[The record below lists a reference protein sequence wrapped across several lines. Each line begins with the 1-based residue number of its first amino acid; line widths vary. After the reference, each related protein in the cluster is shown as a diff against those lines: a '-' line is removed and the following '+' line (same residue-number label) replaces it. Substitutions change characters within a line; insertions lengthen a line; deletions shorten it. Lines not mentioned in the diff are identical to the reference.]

1 MAINGLPP
9 IPVTGIGETRSAT
22 PLKAPAATGEGKFA
36 NVLQDSISEVNK
48 LQQKA
53 DQSITAL
60 ATNGEASLHETMIAM
75 EEASVSFKTMMQ
87 VRNKIVEAYQ
97 EVMRIQV

>member
-1 MAINGLPP
+1 MKINDA
-9 IPVTGIGETRSAT
+9 IPVRPPAEVAVPGATQATTGG
-22 PLKAPAATGEGKFA
+22 GQFA
-36 NVLQDSISEVNK
+36 NVLKDSLSEVNR

-53 DQSITAL
+53 DASITAL
-60 ATNGEASLHETMIAM
+60 ATTGKASLHDTMIAM
-75 EEASVSFKTMMQ
+75 EEASVSFKLMMQ

>member
-1 MAINGLPP
+1 MAITGPIP
-9 IPVTGIGETRSAT
+9 IPVRGVGETPAAI
-22 PLKAPAATGEGKFA
+22 PAKAPGAAGEGKFA

-53 DQSITAL
+53 DASITAL
-60 ATNGEASLHETMIAM
+60 ATTGEASLHETMIAM
-75 EEASVSFKTMMQ
+75 EEASVSFKLMMQ

>member
-1 MAINGLPP
+1 MAIPALPP
-9 IPVTGIGETRSAT
+9 IPVRGVGEPQIST
-22 PLKAPAATGEGKFA
+22 PAKGAGATGDGKFA

-75 EEASVSFKTMMQ
+75 EEASVSFKMMMQ

>member
-1 MAINGLPP
+1 MKITDA
-9 IPVTGIGETRSAT
+9 IPVRGIGEGT
-22 PLKAPAATGEGKFA
+22 PATGATAAAGAGGQFA
-36 NVLQDSISEVNK
+36 NVLKDSLSEVNR

-53 DQSITAL
+53 DASITAL
-60 ATNGEASLHETMIAM
+60 ATTGKASLHDTMIAM
-75 EEASVSFKTMMQ
+75 EEASVSFKLMMQ

>member
-1 MAINGLPP
+1 MAITGPLP
-9 IPVTGIGETRSAT
+9 IAIRGVGETPAASPAQ
-22 PLKAPAATGEGKFA
+22 APAAGADGKFA
-36 NVLQDSISEVNK
+36 NVLKDSITEVNK

-53 DQSITAL
+53 DASITAL
-60 ATNGEASLHETMIAM
+60 ATTGEASLHETMIAM
-75 EEASVSFKTMMQ
+75 EEASVSFKMMMQ

>member
-1 MAINGLPP
+1 MAAINP
-9 IPVTGIGETRSAT
+9 IPVRLPTE
-22 PLKAPAATGEGKFA
+22 LQPAASGKTPASGEGQFA
-36 NVLQDSISEVNK
+36 NVLKDSISEVNR

-53 DQSITAL
+53 DASITSL
-60 ATNGEASLHETMIAM
+60 ATTGQASLHDTMIAM
-75 EEASVSFKTMMQ
+75 EEASVSFKLMMQ

>member
-1 MAINGLPP
+1 MKITDA
-9 IPVTGIGETRSAT
+9 IPVRGTGEAT
-22 PLKAPAATGEGKFA
+22 PATAAKAAAGAGGQFA
-36 NVLQDSISEVNK
+36 NVLKDSLSEVNR

-53 DQSITAL
+53 DASITAL
-60 ATNGEASLHETMIAM
+60 ATTGKASLHDTMIAM
-75 EEASVSFKTMMQ
+75 EEASVSFKLMMQ

>member
-1 MAINGLPP
+1 MKITDP
-9 IPVTGIGETRSAT
+9 IAVRGGTELEVPGAA
-22 PLKAPAATGEGKFA
+22 KAPTAGGGQFA
-36 NVLQDSISEVNK
+36 NVLKDSLSEVNR

-53 DQSITAL
+53 DASITAL
-60 ATNGEASLHETMIAM
+60 ATTGKASLHDTMIAM
-75 EEASVSFKTMMQ
+75 EEASVSFKLMMQ

>member
-1 MAINGLPP
+1 MRIDATLPVRGP
-9 IPVTGIGETRSAT
+9 AETPGGAAAGASGKTSFADV
-22 PLKAPAATGEGKFA
+22 LK
-36 NVLQDSISEVNK
+36 DSISEVNR

-53 DQSITAL
+53 DASITQL
-60 ATNGEASLHETMIAM
+60 ATGGKADLHETMIAM
-75 EEASVSFKTMMQ
+75 EEASISFKLMMQ

>member
-1 MAINGLPP
+1 MKIGDAF
-9 IPVTGIGETRSAT
+9 PVRAPGEIAA
-22 PLKAPAATGEGKFA
+22 PAKPAAPAAKGAEGSFA
-36 NVLQDSISEVNK
+36 NVLKDSLSEVNR

-53 DQSITAL
+53 DASITEL
-60 ATNGEASLHETMIAM
+60 ATGGKAGLHETMIAM
-75 EEASVSFKTMMQ
+75 EQASVSFKLMMQ

>member
-1 MAINGLPP
+1 MAINGPLP
-9 IPVTGIGETRSAT
+9 IPVRGVGETPASA
-22 PLKAPAATGEGKFA
+22 PVKAPGATDGKFA

-53 DQSITAL
+53 DASITAL
-60 ATNGEASLHETMIAM
+60 ATTGEASLHETMIAM
-75 EEASVSFKTMMQ
+75 EEASVSFKLMMQ

>member
-1 MAINGLPP
+1 MKIGDALPLRGP
-9 IPVTGIGETRSAT
+9 AELETPT
-22 PLKAPAATGEGKFA
+22 PAAGEAKGGGSFA
-36 NVLQDSISEVNK
+36 SVLESSLSEVNR

-53 DQSITAL
+53 DASISAL
-60 ATNGEASLHETMIAM
+60 ATGNKVGLHETMIAM
-75 EEASVSFKTMMQ
+75 EEASVSFKLMMQ

>member
-1 MAINGLPP
+1 MTINDVLPVRGP
-9 IPVTGIGETRSAT
+9 AELEGPGAAAKAT
-22 PLKAPAATGEGKFA
+22 DKAGGGFAGVLK
-36 NVLQDSISEVNK
+36 DSITEVNR

-53 DQSITAL
+53 DASISAL
-60 ATNGEASLHETMIAM
+60 ATTGEASLHDTMIAM
-75 EEASVSFKTMMQ
+75 EEASVSFKLMMQ

>member
-1 MAINGLPP
+1 MTINDALPIRGP
-9 IPVTGIGETRSAT
+9 AET
-22 PLKAPAATGEGKFA
+22 PAAAPGKPAGAAGAGFA
-36 NVLQDSISEVNK
+36 NVLQDSISEVNR

-53 DQSITAL
+53 DASITAL
-60 ATNGEASLHETMIAM
+60 ATTGEASLHDTMIAM
-75 EEASVSFKTMMQ
+75 EEASVSFKLMMQ

>member
-1 MAINGLPP
+1 MKVVDAIPLRGPAEL
-9 IPVTGIGETRSAT
+9 ETPSAT
-22 PLKAPAATGEGKFA
+22 KGDKAAGGTSFAQVLGE
-36 NVLQDSISEVNK
+36 SISEVNR

-53 DQSITAL
+53 DASITAL
-60 ATNGEASLHETMIAM
+60 ASGGKTSLHETMIAM
-75 EEASVSFKTMMQ
+75 EEASVAFKLMMQ

>member
-1 MAINGLPP
+1 MKITDA
-9 IPVTGIGETRSAT
+9 IPVRGPGEAQ
-22 PLKAPAATGEGKFA
+22 PAGAAKAAATGGGQFA
-36 NVLQDSISEVNK
+36 TVLKDSLSEVSR

-53 DQSITAL
+53 DASIVAL
-60 ATNGEASLHETMIAM
+60 ATTGKSSLHDTMIAM
-75 EEASVSFKTMMQ
+75 EEASVSFKLMMQ

>member
-1 MAINGLPP
+1 MTIYDALPVRGP
-9 IPVTGIGETRSAT
+9 ADVERSGGASKPT
-22 PLKAPAATGEGKFA
+22 EGAGGGFA
-36 NVLQDSISEVNK
+36 NVLKDSISEVNR

-53 DQSITAL
+53 DASISAL
-60 ATNGEASLHETMIAM
+60 ATTGEASLHDTMIAM
-75 EEASVSFKTMMQ
+75 EEASVSFKLMMQ

>member
-1 MAINGLPP
+1 MKIADTLPLRGP
-9 IPVTGIGETRSAT
+9 AEVAEAA
-22 PLKAPAATGEGKFA
+22 KPAAGAKPAERGFA
-36 NVLQDSISEVNK
+36 AVLEDSLSEVNR

-53 DQSITAL
+53 DASISAL
-60 ATNGEASLHETMIAM
+60 ATGGKASLHETMIAM
-75 EEASVSFKTMMQ
+75 EEASVAFKLMMQ

>member
-1 MAINGLPP
+1 MNVNDVLLR
-9 IPVTGIGETRSAT
+9 IPTKLETPGADTTKPADGAAMPFASV
-22 PLKAPAATGEGKFA
+22 LK
-36 NVLQDSISEVNK
+36 DSISEVNR

-53 DQSITAL
+53 DASISAL
-60 ATNGEASLHETMIAM
+60 ATTGEASLHETMIAM
-75 EEASVSFKTMMQ
+75 EEASVSFKLMMQ

>member
-9 IPVTGIGETRSAT
+9 IPVTGIGETRAAT

-75 EEASVSFKTMMQ
+75 EQADVSFRMMMQ

>member
-1 MAINGLPP
+1 MNVNDVLLRG
-9 IPVTGIGETRSAT
+9 
-22 PLKAPAATGEGKFA
+22 PAAVETPNATGAKPADGAAKPFA
-36 NVLQDSISEVNK
+36 NVLQDSISEVNR

-53 DQSITAL
+53 DASISAL
-60 ATNGEASLHETMIAM
+60 ATTGEASLHETMIAM
-75 EEASVSFKTMMQ
+75 EEASVSFKLMMQ

>member
-1 MAINGLPP
+1 MTINDALP
-9 IPVTGIGETRSAT
+9 VR
-22 PLKAPAATGEGKFA
+22 APADLEGPGAAGKAGATEGGGFA
-36 NVLQDSISEVNK
+36 GVLKDSISEVNR

-53 DQSITAL
+53 DASISAL
-60 ATNGEASLHETMIAM
+60 ATTGEASLHDTMIAM
-75 EEASVSFKTMMQ
+75 EEASVSFKLMMQ